1 MNRRRY
7 LSMLKP
13 FERTTRKRAV
23 LNPTLPPQRTEP
35 DQSVITKYRY
45 GPEQFHKASTESLDE
60 VLEMGDQKHI
70 CWINIDGLRKDEVE
84 KAGNRLG
91 IHPLL
96 VEDILSIG
104 QRAKMD
110 EMNGIIYVL
119 LQMLYFN
126 EKSMSVESEQ
136 VSLVLGKNWVI
147 SFQEDPSKD
156 VFNPVREKIKH
167 AGSKLRA
174 SSADYL
180 FYSLI
185 DIIVDNYFLV
195 VERLAEKIDVLE
207 ENIIHVANTRTLAR
221 ISYLRKEI
229 LFLKRSISPVREMV
243 NGILRS
249 ESPLI
254 RKTTG
259 KYFKDVYDHIVQ
271 ANELVENYRDT
282 MLNLQDLYLSQVNLK
297 MNEVMKVMA
306 VVTCLLAPATVI
318 GGIFGMNF
326 SVIPFSDNH
335 FGFYL
340 AVGFMLLVPIGMLWI
355 FIKRGWF

>member
-1 MNRRRY
+1 
-7 LSMLKP
+7 MLKP
-13 FERTTRKRAV
+13 FERTARKRAV
-23 LNPTLPPQRTEP
+23 LNPTLPPQRKEP
-35 DQSVITKYRY
+35 GQSVINKYLY
-45 GPEQFHKASTESLDE
+45 GPEQFHIADTETLDE
-60 VLEMGDQKHI
+60 VLQIDDRRPV
-70 CWINIDGLRKDEVE
+70 CWINIDGLRKEEVE
-84 KAGNRLG
+84 KAGISLG

-96 VEDILSIG
+96 VEDILSVG

-136 VSLVLGKNWVI
+136 VSIVLSKNWVM
-147 SFQEDPSKD
+147 SFQEDPGKD
-156 VFNPVREKIKH
+156 VFNPVRDKIKH
-167 AGSKLRA
+167 AGSKLRT
-174 SSADYL
+174 SRADYL

-195 VERLAEKIDVLE
+195 VERLAEKIDLLE
-207 ENIIHVANTRTLAR
+207 EDIVHVANTTTLSR
-221 ISYLRKEI
+221 INYLRKEI

-249 ESPLI
+249 ESTLVN
-254 RKTTG
+254 KTTG

-282 MLNLQDLYLSQVNLK
+282 MLSLQDLYLSQVNLK

-326 SVIPFSDNH
+326 TVIPFSDNH
-335 FGFYL
+335 FGFYM
-340 AVGFMLLVPIGMLWI
+340 AVGFMLLVPVGMLWI